1 MQLSNVATDG
11 VIKEHSSRVVFLHAC
26 ACGRSRKLRKD
37 PFTYE
42 SANVTFFQFPN
53 CENMLPSLSLPASSS
68 DKLLG
73 GSSWSLVRLGSA
85 QYYQPGSGLMQVGF
99 IPEQNK
105 LSLWEILVSY
115 ESSAAAVGPASKTDL
130 TPDTYEPAVGPHYSI
145 QTPTGFLLRPQNGSV
160 PHKQGLQIEQSF
172 NSKVASMDKGPS
184 MDNFKVASRTSIS
197 RLENIK
203 ATTSSSS
210 NVNYGGDSAFPPLPQ
225 KIKKLQPTTPSKPLK
240 STGEISNGALVDN
253 IQEEARPGS
262 QINMLKNT
270 VVENTL
276 VFMTPDA
283 SKEHKDVLQD
293 SFLVDHN
300 KPLRTHHFQV
310 YVGYEHE
317 CPRGHRFL
325 LSADHV
331 KSLGIPQPPPIP
343 VDSDLDTIKRAD
355 SREGVMNEQYLVV
368 PMASGATPMEK
379 KTNEGTDVMRILK
392 SSGEGLSLL
401 GMNIPIF
408 MQCPHCEGSKSGK
421 EMPEGMVYAG
431 CISQLQRIFL
441 VQFLNYLDLTLCVF
455 FSLAL

>member
-53 CENMLPSLSLPASSS
+53 CENMIPSLSLPASSS

-73 GSSWSLVRLGSA
+73 GLSWSLVRLGSA
-85 QYYQPGSGLMQVGF
+85 QYYRPGSGLMQVGF

-105 LSLWEILVSY
+105 LSLWDILVSY
-115 ESSAAAVGPASKTDL
+115 ESSATAVGPMRKNDIAPETYEAAVGPQ
-130 TPDTYEPAVGPHYSI
+130 YST
-145 QTPTGFLLRPQNGSV
+145 QTPKGFLPRPQNGSV
-160 PHKQGLQIEQSF
+160 PHKQGPQIEQNF
-172 NSKVASMDKGPS
+172 NSKVVEKEPS
-184 MDNFKVASRTSIS
+184 NDHYKPSSRTSIS

-203 ATTSSSS
+203 AATSSSS

-225 KIKKLQPTTPSKPLK
+225 KIKKLQPTTVSKPIK
-240 STGEISNGALVDN
+240 SKGEISNGASVDN
-253 IQEEARPGS
+253 MQEEAHPGS
-262 QINMLKNT
+262 QTNMLKNT
-270 VVENTL
+270 GVEDNL

-283 SKEHKDVLQD
+283 STEHKDVIQD
-293 SFLVDHN
+293 SLLVDHN
-300 KPLRTHHFQV
+300 KPMRTQHFQV
-310 YVGYEHE
+310 YVGFEHE

-325 LSADHV
+325 LSTDHV
-331 KSLGIPQPPPIP
+331 QSLGIPQPLPTP
-343 VDSDLDTIKRAD
+343 VDSDLDAVMRTD
-355 SREGVMNEQYLVV
+355 SREGVMNDQHLVM
-368 PMASGATPMEK
+368 PKASGATFMEK
-379 KTNEGTDVMRILK
+379 KTKEGTDVMRILK

-408 MQCPHCEGSKSGK
+408 MQCPHCEGSKSGM

-441 VQFLNYLDLTLCVF
+441 VQF
-455 FSLAL
+455 